1 MFTDVRGFT
10 TISEQFD
17 PHGLTRFMNNF
28 LTPMTDLILSRQGT
42 IDKYMG
48 DAIMAFWNAPL
59 AIAGHAGRACDT
71 ALAMQARLRDLNVE
85 WQAEA
90 EREGRPHI
98 PVKIGI
104 GLNTG
109 EASVGNFGSAQ
120 RFTYSCLGD
129 AVNLASRLEGQC
141 KTYGIEIVIGEQTRR
156 EVPDMAVIE
165 LDLIMVKGK
174 TAPERMYALLG
185 DAILAQTPAFIEL
198 QRRHSAFL
206 EAYRSGSFA
215 EALEMIAGCANAAD
229 AANWQQ
235 GYYSMMRDRVDG
247 LIDDSPADW
256 VGVYV
261 AEEK

>member
-1 MFTDVRGFT
+1 
-10 TISEQFD
+10 
-17 PHGLTRFMNNF
+17 
-28 LTPMTDLILSRQGT
+28 
-42 IDKYMG
+42 
-48 DAIMAFWNAPL
+48 
-59 AIAGHAGRACDT
+59 
-71 ALAMQARLRDLNVE
+71 
-85 WQAEA
+85 
-90 EREGRPHI
+90 
-98 PVKIGI
+98 
-104 GLNTG
+104 
-109 EASVGNFGSAQ
+109 
-120 RFTYSCLGD
+120 
-129 AVNLASRLEGQC
+129 
-141 KTYGIEIVIGEQTRR
+141 
-156 EVPDMAVIE
+156 MAVIE